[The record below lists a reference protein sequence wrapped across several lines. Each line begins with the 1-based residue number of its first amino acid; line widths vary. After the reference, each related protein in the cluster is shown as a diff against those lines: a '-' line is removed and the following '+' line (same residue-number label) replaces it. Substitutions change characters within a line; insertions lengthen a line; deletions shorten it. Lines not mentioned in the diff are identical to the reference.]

1 MASLGEDL
9 PVTQHKGFRSLVSG
23 TTVKGQ
29 MLEVST
35 ELKFDV
41 IKLGPI
47 VKSHFSWGP
56 TSAVPY
62 HFS

>member
-29 MLEVST
+29 MLEQNMLPVLLS
-35 ELKFDV
+35 LKKFQEFQEPGAEAN
-41 IKLGPI
+41 I
-47 VKSHFSWGP
+47 
-56 TSAVPY
+56 
-62 HFS
+62 